1 MPGAGGVSWG
11 EIVQIRCQGKPK
23 QQSSSDEDGRCQQHG
38 SMHARI
44 GNITERNEELVSQN
58 SHEIRVRSL
67 LLVEFQLNP
76 DGNKNAVGKNDRYK
90 H

>member
-1 MPGAGGVSWG
+1 
-11 EIVQIRCQGKPK
+11 
-23 QQSSSDEDGRCQQHG
+23 
-38 SMHARI
+38 MHVRI

-58 SHEIRVRSL
+58 SHKNRVRSL